1 MEDILK
7 LTLEI
12 LKTLLV
18 AVGLKA
24 KKEIIGNEKIEDKP
38 KDE

>member
-24 KKEIIGNEKIEDKP
+24 KKEITGDEKS
-38 KDE
+38 KDEPKRD